1 MDQKIL
7 WAVNKMPK
15 TDDKNLPIMGL
26 EEIKKARTFHESF
39 PQYSETPLTKLPH
52 MASYLGVKEVYVK
65 DESYRFGLNAFKV
78 LGGSFAMARYIAK
91 ETGKDVSE
99 LPYSV
104 LTSEQLRKEFGQAT
118 FFTATDGNHG
128 RGVAWAAKRL
138 GQKAVVR
145 MPKGTTKTR
154 FDNIAK
160 EGATVTIEEVNY
172 DDCVRMAAAEA
183 AKTEHG
189 IIVQDTAWDGYEE
202 IPSWIMQGY
211 GTMVME
217 ADQQLKEAGID
228 RPTHVF
234 VQAGVGSLAG
244 AVVGYFAHKYKENPP
259 VMVVCEASAADCLYR
274 SAMKE
279 SGDLVNVGGDLQT
292 IMAGLACGE
301 ANTIGWDILR
311 NHVSVFASCPDWMSA
326 KATRIYANPLGN
338 DPHIV
343 SGESGSVPLGL
354 CFTALHDED
363 AKDLKEALKL
373 DENSN
378 VLVISTEG
386 DTDPVRYREIV
397 WDGLYGTNES
407 LSK

>member
-1 MDQKIL
+1 
-7 WAVNKMPK
+7 
-15 TDDKNLPIMGL
+15 
-26 EEIKKARTFHESF
+26 
-39 PQYSETPLTKLPH
+39 
-52 MASYLGVKEVYVK
+52 
-65 DESYRFGLNAFKV
+65 
-78 LGGSFAMARYIAK
+78 
-91 ETGKDVSE
+91 
-99 LPYSV
+99 
-104 LTSEQLRKEFGQAT
+104 
-118 FFTATDGNHG
+118 
-128 RGVAWAAKRL
+128 
-138 GQKAVVR
+138 
-145 MPKGTTKTR
+145 
-154 FDNIAK
+154 
-160 EGATVTIEEVNY
+160 
-172 DDCVRMAAAEA
+172 MAAAEA

-259 VMVVCEASAADCLYR
+259 IMVVCEASAADCLYR

-279 SGDLVNVGGDLQT
+279 SGDLVNVSGDLQT

-363 AKDLKEALKL
+363 AKDLKEAMKL

-378 VLVISTEG
+378 ILVISTEG

-397 WDGLYGTNES
+397 WDGLYGINES